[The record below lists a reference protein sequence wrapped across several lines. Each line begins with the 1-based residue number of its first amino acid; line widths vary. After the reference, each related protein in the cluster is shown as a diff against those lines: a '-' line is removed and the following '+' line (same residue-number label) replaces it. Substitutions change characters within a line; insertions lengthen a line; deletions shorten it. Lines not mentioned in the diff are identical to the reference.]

1 MDDAASPSAPGIA
14 VSRAPPSGRHPP
26 GDSSRAIAAASRRRD
41 TASRYASCKRSGAR
55 LIGRDGFPV
64 EKSLS
69 CAAARAA
76 STSRSAAS
84 TRAVRRAERNARRRK
99 RGLRR
104 ARRFSPRRAAA
115 VVGAAAGSRPGSP
128 RPRTRR
134 KTREEFE
141 GGAGRD
147 QLDGEEPPETRERR
161 ARGGNLLVRDR
172 VGGRR
177 RRHSLANPP
186 REIIDAT

>member
-1 MDDAASPSAPGIA
+1 MRGGARGVHLALGGVHARGEKGGEE
-14 VSRAPPSGRHPP
+14 RATKET
-26 GDSSRAIAAASRRRD
+26 RAQTRAEILPASRGGD
-41 TASRYASCKRSGAR
+41 
-55 LIGRDGFPV
+55 
-64 EKSLS
+64 
-69 CAAARAA
+69 
-76 STSRSAAS
+76 
-84 TRAVRRAERNARRRK
+84 
-99 RGLRR
+99 
-104 ARRFSPRRAAA
+104 
-115 VVGAAAGSRPGSP
+115 VVGARGGFPARVSRVPGP
-128 RPRTRR
+128 AEKPG
-134 KTREEFE
+134 EEFE